1 MDSSKFSMWK
11 TKVGPMLD
19 ARLKDK
25 SELNGNSIV
34 AKKDYFE
41 ANFHILSIIYKKGI
55 FYNKFFI

>member
-1 MDSSKFSMWK
+1 
-11 TKVGPMLD
+11 MLD